1 MYAIVQAG
9 GQQHKV
15 EENGTFD
22 LNHIAVEPGE
32 TVVLDRVLLIRDD
45 GKTLVGQPTVA
56 GAKVI
61 CRVVE
66 QRKGP
71 KVLAFR
77 YKSKQRVRVKRGHRQ
92 LLTRLAVEKIVVDAP

>member
-9 GQQHKV
+9 GQQHRV
-15 EENGTFD
+15 EESTTFD
-22 LNHIAVEPGE
+22 LNHIAVQPGE

-45 GKTLVGQPTVA
+45 DRTLIGQPTVA

-61 CRVVE
+61 CRVLE

-71 KVLAFR
+71 KVVAFR
-77 YKSKQRVRVKRGHRQ
+77 YKPKKRVRVKRGHRQ
-92 LLTRLAVEKIVVDAP
+92 PMTRLTVEKIVVDAP